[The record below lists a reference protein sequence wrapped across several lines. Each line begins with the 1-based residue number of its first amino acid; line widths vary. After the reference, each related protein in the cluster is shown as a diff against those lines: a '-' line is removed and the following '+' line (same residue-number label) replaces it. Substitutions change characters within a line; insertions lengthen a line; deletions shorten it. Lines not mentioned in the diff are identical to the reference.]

1 MTIPHRPPIF
11 NVSMM
16 CCVTSKVATSV
27 ANCDSGEIDPSKHSL
42 NDYSVAVP
50 QGQKETEAVDATT
63 LEKSHVLRWL
73 RQRFEQW
80 TGRLQ
85 ETLGISLVSCGGEAG
100 IRIL

>member
-16 CCVTSKVATSV
+16 CCVTSKVAASV
-27 ANCDSGEIDPSKHSL
+27 ANRDSGEIDPSKHSL
-42 NDYSVAVP
+42 NDYSVAVR

-80 TGRLQ
+80 TGRFARNVRNIAFVLW
-85 ETLGISLVSCGGEAG
+85 
-100 IRIL
+100 R